1 MAHFID
7 MELAGFDL
15 KSSSNMDEEKI
26 LNLEVPLGR
35 LKGIKFEMLTR
46 SDIVRIFSFSSD
58 WHTLISDIVH

>member
-7 MELAGFDL
+7 MELAGFDP
-15 KSSSNMDEEKI
+15 KNSSNMEDEKI

-46 SDIVRIFSFSSD
+46 SDIVKIFSFSSE

>member
-7 MELAGFDL
+7 MELAGFDP
-15 KSSSNMDEEKI
+15 KSSNNMDDEKI

>member
-1 MAHFID
+1 